1 MAFRSGIVALMGKP
15 NVGKSTLTNAL
26 VGQKVSIVGSRPQT
40 TRRRALGIVHG
51 PNFQFGLVDTPGI
64 HEPHTQLGKAMVDQA
79 KSAVQ
84 DVDVIVVVVDS
95 SSRPD
100 ALDQSLAE
108 LLGSQSLKATA
119 VILCLNKMDRL
130 KPEHVQAHV
139 ELYCRLFHTDK
150 YMLTRATTGDNLSKL
165 CDLIV
170 GELPEQPP
178 LFGDED
184 FTDQSARFLVSEL
197 IREKVLLKSRQEIP
211 YATAVLIEQWEEEP
225 NLLRIGASL
234 LVERASQKG
243 ILIGKHGAFIKAVG
257 QEARAEIEALLGRHV
272 YLDLHVGVRDNWR
285 MSPRVLRE
293 LEYME

>member
-1 MAFRSGIVALMGKP
+1 
-15 NVGKSTLTNAL
+15 
-26 VGQKVSIVGSRPQT
+26 
-40 TRRRALGIVHG
+40 
-51 PNFQFGLVDTPGI
+51 
-64 HEPHTQLGKAMVDQA
+64 MVDQA

-108 LLGSQSLKATA
+108 LLGSQSLKETP

-130 KPEHVQAHV
+130 RAEHVQAHV
-139 ELYCRLFHTDK
+139 ELYCQLFRTEK
-150 YMLTRATTGDNLSKL
+150 YMLTRATTGDNLAKL
-165 CDLIV
+165 GGLIV

-272 YLDLHVGVRDNWR
+272 YLDLHVGVRENWR